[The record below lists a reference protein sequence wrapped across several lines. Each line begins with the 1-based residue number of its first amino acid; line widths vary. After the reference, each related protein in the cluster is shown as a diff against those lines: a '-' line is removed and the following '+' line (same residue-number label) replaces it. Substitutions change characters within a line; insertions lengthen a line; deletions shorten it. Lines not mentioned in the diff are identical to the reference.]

1 MTADTIIDDD
11 GEPWPLDSPELAR
24 RLRCRDL
31 RFGLADFAVVERGFI
46 HIRPVETGVRVALR
60 PGAFSPV
67 TLAGALQV
75 LNELRPRRILL
86 VVGSGPDRVAE
97 LFTSIFE
104 FVERA
109 EHLASDPPI
118 EVRVPHLSVPR
129 GIQNLR
135 TAPFA
140 RVRLAVDLWRQSR
153 GELTEDVYCAM
164 LTWPSFHRSI
174 LVRQS
179 PRSRMLVTEH
189 INPGFAH
196 IRPCE
201 ALERLGRDFADM
213 PDPEYGAW
221 VADGYGAALHSRRL
235 RLESV
240 RSRIRTSAAT
250 TMRTR
255 YDRILMPWWRRGD
268 LFVMGLS
275 LRREVSV
282 AE

>member
-1 MTADTIIDDD
+1 MTADLIIDDD
-11 GEPWPLDSPELAR
+11 GEPWPLDSAELAR
-24 RLRCRDL
+24 RLGCRDL
-31 RFGLADFAVVERGFI
+31 RLGLADFAVVQRGFI
-46 HIRPVETGVRVALR
+46 HIRPIETGVRVGLS

-75 LNELRPRRILL
+75 LNDLSPRRILM
-86 VVGSGPDRVAE
+86 VVGSGQDRMAE

-109 EHLASDPPI
+109 EQLACDPPT

-129 GIQNLR
+129 GIENLA
-135 TAPFA
+135 TARFA
-140 RVRLAVDLWRQSR
+140 RVRPAVELWRQR
-153 GELTEDVYCAM
+153 KGELTEDVHRAM

-179 PRSRMLVTEH
+179 QRSRLVTEH
-189 INPGFAH
+189 ITPGFAH

-201 ALERLGRDFADM
+201 ALLRLNRDFADM

-221 VADGYGAALHSRRL
+221 VAECYGEALHSRRL

-255 YDRILMPWWRRGD
+255 YDRILMPWWRKGD